1 MLSEKEKNKMIKEL
15 REFKLPYREDV
26 IRKDDGKIIV
36 DWEKISE
43 MEKNAEEGTHLAE
56 LLYGTYDHLIE
67 LGILSTKPEGNYQL
81 SDGLIFLNPYSH
93 GLVPLYFTRREDAE
107 AYKKANFE
115 GAHYPVYIFKL
126 SS

>member
-1 MLSEKEKNKMIKEL
+1 LIGK
-15 REFKLPYREDV
+15 KLQ
-26 IRKDDGKIIV
+26 
-36 DWEKISE
+36 E

-56 LLYGTYDHLIE
+56 LLYGTYDYLID

-81 SDGLIFLNPYSH
+81 SDGFIFLNPYSH

-107 AYKKANFE
+107 AYRKVRFE
-115 GAHYPVYIFKL
+115 GALYPVYIFKL